1 MRLRSGDGN
10 IGDFNAIIALRK
22 LLTRSWGAA
31 GLIGVS
37 IAMFSYFLGRGA
49 DDGKIAGMIK
59 ARSNCGAALDEG
71 RAGEQG
77 FRDGLQT
84 IDHGILKAWCTGGA
98 LSVNACSLYG
108 S

>member
-22 LLTRSWGAA
+22 LLTRSWELLALLA
-31 GLIGVS
+31 YNYYVQLL
-37 IAMFSYFLGRGA
+37 LGTGA

-77 FRDGLQT
+77 FRDGFA
-84 IDHGILKAWCTGGA
+84 DD
-98 LSVNACSLYG
+98 
-108 S
+108 